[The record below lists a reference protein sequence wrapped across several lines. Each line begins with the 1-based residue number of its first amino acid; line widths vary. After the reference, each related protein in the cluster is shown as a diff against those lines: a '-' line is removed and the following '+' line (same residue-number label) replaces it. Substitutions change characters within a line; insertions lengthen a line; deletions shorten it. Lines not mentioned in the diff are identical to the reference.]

1 MLFITVP
8 FIYTM
13 DAYIKT
19 GDEPNMMT
27 PNGVNGHERV
37 NHPLWRSFSAY
48 SSGVATRYRTG
59 IGPMLVTPLG
69 VRKA

>member
-37 NHPLWRSFSAY
+37 NRYSRDRYNLQGGADFNLLARSY
-48 SSGVATRYRTG
+48 Y
-59 IGPMLVTPLG
+59 
-69 VRKA
+69 